1 MFDEMII
8 REGSV
13 RNVVDA
19 DGAVTGFSFA
29 THIPYYRGL
38 GLSMIEVPEVA
49 VDGIAVSEEDLRFTY
64 NGVTRTFAEPSRSCA
79 TAAWQPASTRSSST
93 CACACPT
100 CPSCPRA
107 ASRARSPSPPDR
119 LGAADE
125 ARTTSPPHPERDNP
139 CPPSS

>member
-38 GLSMIEVPEVA
+38 GLSMVEVPEVR
-49 VDGIAVSEEDLRFTY
+49 VDGVAVSEEDLRFTY
-64 NGVTRTFAEPSRSCA
+64 NGVTRTFAELADVSDVRWELRTFA
-79 TAAWQPASTRSSST
+79 TITVLRDGGLAAGEHEIFVNLRLRVSYLPFLSENRFTRT
-93 CACACPT
+93 VT
-100 CPSCPRA
+100 VA
-107 ASRARSPSPPDR
+107 A
-119 LGAADE
+119 
-125 ARTTSPPHPERDNP
+125 
-139 CPPSS
+139 

>member
-49 VDGIAVSEEDLRFTY
+49 VDGVAVSEEDLRFTY
-64 NGVTRTFAEPSRSCA
+64 NGVTRTFAELTDVSDVRWELRTFA
-79 TAAWQPASTRSSST
+79 TITVLRDGGLAAGEHEIFVNLRLRVSYLPFLSENRFTRT
-93 CACACPT
+93 VT
-100 CPSCPRA
+100 VA
-107 ASRARSPSPPDR
+107 A
-119 LGAADE
+119 
-125 ARTTSPPHPERDNP
+125 
-139 CPPSS
+139 

>member
-64 NGVTRTFAEPSRSCA
+64 NGVTRTFAELADVSDVRWELRTFA
-79 TAAWQPASTRSSST
+79 TITVLRDSGLAAGEHEIFVNLRLRVSYLPVLSENRFTRT
-93 CACACPT
+93 VT
-100 CPSCPRA
+100 VA
-107 ASRARSPSPPDR
+107 A
-119 LGAADE
+119 
-125 ARTTSPPHPERDNP
+125 
-139 CPPSS
+139 

>member
-29 THIPYYRGL
+29 THMPYYRGL

-49 VDGIAVSEEDLRFTY
+49 VDGVAVNEENLRFTY
-64 NGVTRTFAEPSRSCA
+64 NGVTRTFAELADVSDVRWELRTFA
-79 TAAWQPASTRSSST
+79 TITVLRDGGLAAGEHEIFVNLRLRVSYLPVLSENRFTRT
-93 CACACPT
+93 VT
-100 CPSCPRA
+100 VA
-107 ASRARSPSPPDR
+107 A
-119 LGAADE
+119 
-125 ARTTSPPHPERDNP
+125 
-139 CPPSS
+139 

>member
-49 VDGIAVSEEDLRFTY
+49 VDGVAVSEEDLRFTY
-64 NGVTRTFAEPSRSCA
+64 NSVTRTFAELADVSDVRWELRTFA
-79 TAAWQPASTRSSST
+79 TITVLRDGGLAAGEHEIFVNLRLRVSYLPVLSENRFTRT
-93 CACACPT
+93 VT
-100 CPSCPRA
+100 VA
-107 ASRARSPSPPDR
+107 A
-119 LGAADE
+119 
-125 ARTTSPPHPERDNP
+125 
-139 CPPSS
+139 

>member
-29 THIPYYRGL
+29 THMPYYRGL

-49 VDGIAVSEEDLRFTY
+49 VDGVAVSEEDLRFTY
-64 NGVTRTFAEPSRSCA
+64 NGVTRTFAELADVSDVRWELRTFA
-79 TAAWQPASTRSSST
+79 TITVLRDGGLAAGEHEIFVNLRLRVSYLPVLSENRFTRT
-93 CACACPT
+93 VT
-100 CPSCPRA
+100 IA
-107 ASRARSPSPPDR
+107 A
-119 LGAADE
+119 
-125 ARTTSPPHPERDNP
+125 
-139 CPPSS
+139 

>member
-64 NGVTRTFAEPSRSCA
+64 NGVTRTFAEFADVSDVRWELRTFATITVLRDGGLAAGEHEIFVNLRLRVSYLPVLSESRF
-79 TAAWQPASTRSSST
+79 TRTVTVAA
-93 CACACPT
+93 
-100 CPSCPRA
+100 
-107 ASRARSPSPPDR
+107 
-119 LGAADE
+119 
-125 ARTTSPPHPERDNP
+125 
-139 CPPSS
+139 

>member
-29 THIPYYRGL
+29 THMPYYRGL

-49 VDGIAVSEEDLRFTY
+49 VDGVAVSEEDLRFTY
-64 NGVTRTFAEPSRSCA
+64 NGVTRTFAELADVSDVRWELRTFA
-79 TAAWQPASTRSSST
+79 TITVLRAGGLAAGEHEIFVNLRLRVSYLPVLSENRCTRT
-93 CACACPT
+93 VT
-100 CPSCPRA
+100 VA
-107 ASRARSPSPPDR
+107 A
-119 LGAADE
+119 
-125 ARTTSPPHPERDNP
+125 
-139 CPPSS
+139 

>member
-49 VDGIAVSEEDLRFTY
+49 VDGVAVSEENLRFTY
-64 NGVTRTFAEPSRSCA
+64 NGVTRTFAELADVSDVRWELRTFATITVLRDGGLAAGEHEIFVNLRLRVSYLPVLSESRF
-79 TAAWQPASTRSSST
+79 TRTVTVAA
-93 CACACPT
+93 
-100 CPSCPRA
+100 
-107 ASRARSPSPPDR
+107 
-119 LGAADE
+119 
-125 ARTTSPPHPERDNP
+125 
-139 CPPSS
+139 

>member
-49 VDGIAVSEEDLRFTY
+49 VDGVAVSEEDLRFTY
-64 NGVTRTFAEPSRSCA
+64 NGVTRTFAELADVSDVRWELRTFA
-79 TAAWQPASTRSSST
+79 TITVLRDGGLAAGEHEIFVNLRLRVSYLPFLSENRFTRT
-93 CACACPT
+93 VT
-100 CPSCPRA
+100 VA
-107 ASRARSPSPPDR
+107 A
-119 LGAADE
+119 
-125 ARTTSPPHPERDNP
+125 
-139 CPPSS
+139 

>member
-49 VDGIAVSEEDLRFTY
+49 VDGVAVSEEDLRFTY
-64 NGVTRTFAEPSRSCA
+64 NGVTRTFAELADVSDVRWELRTFA
-79 TAAWQPASTRSSST
+79 TITVLRAGGLAAGEHEIFVNLRLRVSYLPVLSENRFTRT
-93 CACACPT
+93 VT
-100 CPSCPRA
+100 VA
-107 ASRARSPSPPDR
+107 A
-119 LGAADE
+119 
-125 ARTTSPPHPERDNP
+125 
-139 CPPSS
+139 

>member
-49 VDGIAVSEEDLRFTY
+49 VDGVAVSEEDLRFTY
-64 NGVTRTFAEPSRSCA
+64 NGVTRTFAELADVSDVRWELRTFA
-79 TAAWQPASTRSSST
+79 TITVLRDGGLAAGEHEIFVNLRLRVSYLPVLSENRCTRT
-93 CACACPT
+93 VT
-100 CPSCPRA
+100 VA
-107 ASRARSPSPPDR
+107 A
-119 LGAADE
+119 
-125 ARTTSPPHPERDNP
+125 
-139 CPPSS
+139 

>member
-29 THIPYYRGL
+29 THMPYYRGL

-49 VDGIAVSEEDLRFTY
+49 VDGVAVSEEDLRFTY
-64 NGVTRTFAEPSRSCA
+64 NGVSRTFAELADVSDVRWELRTFA
-79 TAAWQPASTRSSST
+79 TITVLRDGGLAAGEHEIFVNLRLRVSYLPVLSENRFTRT
-93 CACACPT
+93 VTVAV
-100 CPSCPRA
+100 
-107 ASRARSPSPPDR
+107 
-119 LGAADE
+119 
-125 ARTTSPPHPERDNP
+125 
-139 CPPSS
+139 

>member
-49 VDGIAVSEEDLRFTY
+49 LDGIAVSEEDLRFTY
-64 NGVTRTFAEPSRSCA
+64 NGVTRTFAELADVSDVRWELRTFATITVLRDGGLAAGEHEIFVNLRLRVSYLPVLSESRF
-79 TAAWQPASTRSSST
+79 TRTVTVAA
-93 CACACPT
+93 
-100 CPSCPRA
+100 
-107 ASRARSPSPPDR
+107 
-119 LGAADE
+119 
-125 ARTTSPPHPERDNP
+125 
-139 CPPSS
+139 

>member
-49 VDGIAVSEEDLRFTY
+49 VDGVAVNEENLRFTY
-64 NGVTRTFAEPSRSCA
+64 NGVTRTFAELADVSDVRWELRTFA
-79 TAAWQPASTRSSST
+79 TITVLRDGGLAAGEHEIFVNLRLRVSYLPVLSENRFTRT
-93 CACACPT
+93 VT
-100 CPSCPRA
+100 VA
-107 ASRARSPSPPDR
+107 A
-119 LGAADE
+119 
-125 ARTTSPPHPERDNP
+125 
-139 CPPSS
+139 

>member
-64 NGVTRTFAEPSRSCA
+64 NGVTRTFAELADVSDVRWELRTFATITVLRDGGLAAGEHEIFVNLRLRVSYLPVLSESRF
-79 TAAWQPASTRSSST
+79 TRTVTVAA
-93 CACACPT
+93 
-100 CPSCPRA
+100 
-107 ASRARSPSPPDR
+107 
-119 LGAADE
+119 
-125 ARTTSPPHPERDNP
+125 
-139 CPPSS
+139 

>member
-29 THIPYYRGL
+29 THMPYYRGL

-49 VDGIAVSEEDLRFTY
+49 VDGVAVSEEDLRFTY
-64 NGVTRTFAEPSRSCA
+64 NGVTRTFAELADVSDVRWELRTFA
-79 TAAWQPASTRSSST
+79 TITVLRDGGLAAGEHEIFVNLRLRVSYLPVLSENRFTRT
-93 CACACPT
+93 VT
-100 CPSCPRA
+100 VA
-107 ASRARSPSPPDR
+107 A
-119 LGAADE
+119 
-125 ARTTSPPHPERDNP
+125 
-139 CPPSS
+139 

>member
-13 RNVVDA
+13 RNIVDA

-49 VDGIAVSEEDLRFTY
+49 VDGVAVSEEDLRFTY
-64 NGVTRTFAEPSRSCA
+64 NGVTRTFAELADVSDVRWELRTFA
-79 TAAWQPASTRSSST
+79 TITVLRDGGLAAGEHEIFVNLRLRVSYLPVLSENRFTRT
-93 CACACPT
+93 VT
-100 CPSCPRA
+100 VA
-107 ASRARSPSPPDR
+107 A
-119 LGAADE
+119 
-125 ARTTSPPHPERDNP
+125 
-139 CPPSS
+139 